1 MTSKEEQIRNLR
13 KQIKQL
19 EDEIA
24 MERLQDRKPPTGIVD
39 KMKDLGLELD
49 EPYIGVWDDNFHYL
63 SFAATN
69 YKTIDTC
76 VYLFGNR
83 KMNKL
88 YCYQVY
94 ANNFKIKIGLVSDI
108 VELTDS
114 LNELKKVINGINK
127 TRKDIANAFPGLI
140 DASEDIRETYNQ
152 LKKNNVLEAD

>member
-24 MERLQDRKPPTGIVD
+24 MERRQDRKPPTEIVD
-39 KMKDLGLELD
+39 KMKGLGFELD
-49 EPYIGVWDDNFHYL
+49 EFYIGVWDDNFHYL
-63 SFAATN
+63 SFAAT
-69 YKTIDTC
+69 KDTC
-76 VYLFGNR
+76 IYLFGNR

-88 YCYQVY
+88 YCYQVC
-94 ANNFKIKIGLVSDI
+94 ATDFKIKIGVVSDI

-114 LNELKKVINGINK
+114 LNKLKKVINEINE
-127 TRKDIANAFPGLI
+127 TRKDIANAFPDLI

-152 LKKNNVLEAD
+152 LKKNNALEVD